1 MNDAFDIHNISQADL
16 DRLADALENYITE
29 LKRVMVIPRDI
40 EEEHGDKIRE
50 SIHGVQKL
58 IKKLRKG
65 DTSVFKD
72 PEEWNMLI

>member
-1 MNDAFDIHNISQADL
+1 MNDAFDIQNVSQADL